1 MLMIYFLNNFRDVLG
16 AEVSDAVDL
25 PEHGVTT
32 VFVNLGNTKIE
43 LLHPFG
49 NKSPIQVNFPF
60 LVFSNVLDV

>member
-1 MLMIYFLNNFRDVLG
+1 MFMIYFKNIFRDVLG

-60 LVFSNVLDV
+60 FVFSNVLDV